1 MASEPKSPQDRSVWV
16 AVLMTVI
23 AMLLAKACVGAM
35 KPDKPRARSAY
46 SGGR

>member
-1 MASEPKSPQDRSVWV
+1 MASEPNKPEGRGVWT